1 MLRTGHTDHVNRR
14 YGIKSDTL
22 QWRQN
27 EPDGV
32 PIVCSTVWSGADQ
45 LKKTPKLR
53 AAGLCQ
59 GNPPITAGFP
69 WQRAS
74 NAVNVSIWWRHHDTM
89 NYGNLCREGDAGPIT
104 RNMVIILAMMM
115 MNCLGKYQGE
125 GIPGSWF
132 NIKMSSYQYRKYHCG
147 DKTILRP
154 SYLHNGISYT
164 GKTTSLYWIGLKV
177 SSGIACPLGGSP
189 IQSASGGIITVVLSG
204 RYHIQLPGQLL
215 AACPVGWEHP
225 PPPGRVGI
233 RSACSEITHL
243 WFCFHRY
250 LLNFVLELV
259 ARRPPTTP

>member
-1 MLRTGHTDHVNRR
+1 MGSPQLKTVSLCRNDPQMLRTGHTDHVNRR

-74 NAVNVSIWWRHHDTM
+74 NAVNVSIWWRHHHIM
-89 NYGNLCREGDAGPIT
+89 NYGNLCREGDGGPIT

-115 MNCLGKYQGE
+115 TELPREVSRGGDNIPSLPICVINNESPQFIQVWTSIFNCG
-125 GIPGSWF
+125 
-132 NIKMSSYQYRKYHCG
+132 
-147 DKTILRP
+147 
-154 SYLHNGISYT
+154 YL
-164 GKTTSLYWIGLKV
+164 
-177 SSGIACPLGGSP
+177 
-189 IQSASGGIITVVLSG
+189 
-204 RYHIQLPGQLL
+204 
-215 AACPVGWEHP
+215 
-225 PPPGRVGI
+225 
-233 RSACSEITHL
+233 
-243 WFCFHRY
+243 
-250 LLNFVLELV
+250 
-259 ARRPPTTP
+259 